1 MEEGRNMKKIV
12 LITGASSDIG
22 SEIASLLGDSYEV
35 ILHYNNNYDEVM
47 KLKDKLEEN
56 LPDKLKQKREELGL
70 EQQEL
75 AELIGVS
82 KQAYFKWEKGFSKP
96 TKANIAKLEKVLKVP
111 EGYLSEDE
119 ISSLYK
125 QLTEPNQEKA
135 ITYVRD
141 LVSSQKVISI
151 AEKRSEYRVYEKL
164 SAGIGASVYGDLD
177 YDVVYYNEEL
187 PHDFASWVDGNS
199 MEPTYQNGEVALI
212 RETGFDYDGAVYAVV
227 WDSQTY
233 IKKVYREEEG
243 LRLVSINKDYPD
255 KFAPFDE
262 NPRVIGKIVGHF
274 MPLED

>member
-1 MEEGRNMKKIV
+1 M
-12 LITGASSDIG
+12 
-22 SEIASLLGDSYEV
+22 YQ
-35 ILHYNNNYDEVM
+35 
-47 KLKDKLEEN
+47 
-56 LPDKLKQKREELGL
+56 PDKLKQKREELGL

-82 KQAYFKWEKGFSKP
+82 KQAYFKWEKGLSKP

-141 LVSSQKVISI
+141 LVSSQKVISV

>member
-1 MEEGRNMKKIV
+1 M
-12 LITGASSDIG
+12 
-22 SEIASLLGDSYEV
+22 YQ
-35 ILHYNNNYDEVM
+35 
-47 KLKDKLEEN
+47 
-56 LPDKLKQKREELGL
+56 PDKLKQKREELGL

-96 TKANIAKLEKVLKVP
+96 TKANIAKLEKILKVP
-111 EGYLSEDE
+111 TGYLSEDE

-199 MEPTYQNGEVALI
+199 MEPTYKNGEVALI

>member
-1 MEEGRNMKKIV
+1 M
-12 LITGASSDIG
+12 
-22 SEIASLLGDSYEV
+22 YQ
-35 ILHYNNNYDEVM
+35 
-47 KLKDKLEEN
+47 
-56 LPDKLKQKREELGL
+56 PDKLKQKREELGL

-75 AELIGVS
+75 AERIGVS
-82 KQAYFKWEKGFSKP
+82 KQAYFKWEKGLSKP

-151 AEKRSEYRVYEKL
+151 AEKRSEYHVYEKL

-262 NPRVIGKIVGHF
+262 NPRVVGKIVGHF

>member
-1 MEEGRNMKKIV
+1 M
-12 LITGASSDIG
+12 
-22 SEIASLLGDSYEV
+22 YQ
-35 ILHYNNNYDEVM
+35 
-47 KLKDKLEEN
+47 
-56 LPDKLKQKREELGL
+56 PDKLKQKREELGL

-82 KQAYFKWEKGFSKP
+82 KQAYFKWEKGLSKP
-96 TKANIAKLEKVLKVP
+96 TKVNIAKLEKVLKIP

-141 LVSSQKVISI
+141 LLSSQKIVSIS
-151 AEKRSEYRVYEKL
+151 EKRSEYHVYEKL

-187 PHDFASWVDGNS
+187 PHDFASWVDRNS

-212 RETGFDYDGAVYAVV
+212 IETGFDYDGAGYAVV

-243 LRLVSINKDYPD
+243 LRLVSIDKGYPD

-262 NPRVIGKIVGHF
+262 NPRVVGKIVGHF

>member
-1 MEEGRNMKKIV
+1 M
-12 LITGASSDIG
+12 
-22 SEIASLLGDSYEV
+22 YQ
-35 ILHYNNNYDEVM
+35 
-47 KLKDKLEEN
+47 
-56 LPDKLKQKREELGL
+56 PDKLKQKREELCL

-82 KQAYFKWEKGFSKP
+82 KQAYFKWEKGLSKP

-119 ISSLYK
+119 ISFLYK

>member
-1 MEEGRNMKKIV
+1 MYQ
-12 LITGASSDIG
+12 S
-22 SEIASLLGDSYEV
+22 
-35 ILHYNNNYDEVM
+35 
-47 KLKDKLEEN
+47 
-56 LPDKLKQKREELGL
+56 DKLKQKREELGL
-70 EQQEL
+70 DQQEL

-82 KQAYFKWEKGFSKP
+82 KQAYFKWEKGLSKP
-96 TKANIAKLEKVLKVP
+96 TKANIAKLENVLKVP
-111 EGYLSEDE
+111 AGYLSEDL

-135 ITYVRD
+135 ITYIRD
-141 LVSSQKVISI
+141 LISLQKVVSI
-151 AEKRSEYRVYEKL
+151 VEKRSEYHVYEKL
-164 SAGIGASVYGDLD
+164 SAGIGASIYGDLV
-177 YDVVYYNEEL
+177 YDIVYYNEEL
-187 PHDFASWVDGNS
+187 PHDFASWVDGDS

-233 IKKVYREEEG
+233 IKKVYCEEDG

-262 NPRVIGKIVGHF
+262 NPRVVGKIVGHF

>member
-1 MEEGRNMKKIV
+1 M
-12 LITGASSDIG
+12 
-22 SEIASLLGDSYEV
+22 YQ
-35 ILHYNNNYDEVM
+35 
-47 KLKDKLEEN
+47 
-56 LPDKLKQKREELGL
+56 PDKLKQKREELGL

-82 KQAYFKWEKGFSKP
+82 KQAYFKWEKGLSKP

-227 WDSQTY
+227 WDSQTF

-255 KFAPFDE
+255 KFAPFDD

>member
-1 MEEGRNMKKIV
+1 MYQPE
-12 LITGASSDIG
+12 
-22 SEIASLLGDSYEV
+22 
-35 ILHYNNNYDEVM
+35 
-47 KLKDKLEEN
+47 
-56 LPDKLKQKREELGL
+56 KLKQKREELGL

-75 AELIGVS
+75 AERIGVS
-82 KQAYFKWEKGFSKP
+82 KQAYFKWEKGLSKP

-111 EGYLSEDE
+111 EGYLSKDE

-151 AEKRSEYRVYEKL
+151 AEKRSEYHVYEKL

-262 NPRVIGKIVGHF
+262 NPRVVGKIVGHF

>member
-1 MEEGRNMKKIV
+1 MYQPE
-12 LITGASSDIG
+12 
-22 SEIASLLGDSYEV
+22 
-35 ILHYNNNYDEVM
+35 
-47 KLKDKLEEN
+47 
-56 LPDKLKQKREELGL
+56 KLKQKREEFGL

-96 TKANIAKLEKVLKVP
+96 TKANIAKLEKILKVP
-111 EGYLSEDE
+111 TGYLSEDE
-119 ISSLYK
+119 ISFLYK

>member
-1 MEEGRNMKKIV
+1 M
-12 LITGASSDIG
+12 
-22 SEIASLLGDSYEV
+22 YQ
-35 ILHYNNNYDEVM
+35 
-47 KLKDKLEEN
+47 
-56 LPDKLKQKREELGL
+56 PDKLKQKREELGL

-96 TKANIAKLEKVLKVP
+96 TKANIAKLEKILKVP
-111 EGYLSEDE
+111 TGYLSEDE
-119 ISSLYK
+119 ISFLYK

-151 AEKRSEYRVYEKL
+151 AEKRSEYHVYEKL

>member
-1 MEEGRNMKKIV
+1 MYQPE
-12 LITGASSDIG
+12 
-22 SEIASLLGDSYEV
+22 
-35 ILHYNNNYDEVM
+35 
-47 KLKDKLEEN
+47 
-56 LPDKLKQKREELGL
+56 KLKQKREELGL

-75 AELIGVS
+75 AERIGVS
-82 KQAYFKWEKGFSKP
+82 KQAYFKWEKGLSKP

-151 AEKRSEYRVYEKL
+151 AEKRSEYHVYEKL

-243 LRLVSINKDYPD
+243 LRLISINKDYPD

-262 NPRVIGKIVGHF
+262 NPRVVGKIVGHF

>member
-1 MEEGRNMKKIV
+1 M
-12 LITGASSDIG
+12 
-22 SEIASLLGDSYEV
+22 YQ
-35 ILHYNNNYDEVM
+35 
-47 KLKDKLEEN
+47 
-56 LPDKLKQKREELGL
+56 PDKLKQKREELGL

-82 KQAYFKWEKGFSKP
+82 KQAYFKWEKGLSKP

-255 KFAPFDE
+255 KCAPFDE
-262 NPRVIGKIVGHF
+262 NPRVIGKIVGSF
-274 MPLED
+274 TPLEE

>member
-1 MEEGRNMKKIV
+1 M
-12 LITGASSDIG
+12 
-22 SEIASLLGDSYEV
+22 YQ
-35 ILHYNNNYDEVM
+35 
-47 KLKDKLEEN
+47 
-56 LPDKLKQKREELGL
+56 PDKLKQKREELGL

-75 AELIGVS
+75 AKLIGVS
-82 KQAYFKWEKGFSKP
+82 KQAYFKWEKGLSKP
-96 TKANIAKLEKVLKVP
+96 TKANIAKLEKVLKVS
-111 EGYLSEDE
+111 EGYLTEDE

-141 LVSSQKVISI
+141 LVASQKVISI
-151 AEKRSEYRVYEKL
+151 AEKRSEYHVYEKL

-177 YDVVYYNEEL
+177 YNVVYYNEEL

-212 RETGFDYDGAVYAVV
+212 RDTGFDYDGAVYAVV

-262 NPRVIGKIVGHF
+262 NPRVVGKIVGHF

>member
-1 MEEGRNMKKIV
+1 M
-12 LITGASSDIG
+12 
-22 SEIASLLGDSYEV
+22 YQ
-35 ILHYNNNYDEVM
+35 
-47 KLKDKLEEN
+47 
-56 LPDKLKQKREELGL
+56 PDKLKQKREELGL

-82 KQAYFKWEKGFSKP
+82 KQAYFKWEKGLSKP
-96 TKANIAKLEKVLKVP
+96 TKANIDRLEKVLKVSA
-111 EGYLSEDE
+111 GYLSEDE

-135 ITYVRD
+135 ITYVRE

-151 AEKRSEYRVYEKL
+151 AEKRSEYHVYEKL

-177 YDVVYYNEEL
+177 YEVVYYNEEL

-262 NPRVIGKIVGHF
+262 NPRVVGKIVGHF
-274 MPLED
+274 MPLGD

>member
-1 MEEGRNMKKIV
+1 MYQPE
-12 LITGASSDIG
+12 
-22 SEIASLLGDSYEV
+22 
-35 ILHYNNNYDEVM
+35 
-47 KLKDKLEEN
+47 
-56 LPDKLKQKREELGL
+56 KLKQKREELGL

-75 AELIGVS
+75 AERIGVS
-82 KQAYFKWEKGFSKP
+82 KQAYFKWEKGLSKP
-96 TKANIAKLEKVLKVP
+96 IKANIAKLEKVLKVP

-151 AEKRSEYRVYEKL
+151 AEKRSEYHVYEKL

-262 NPRVIGKIVGHF
+262 NPRVVGKIVGHF

>member
-1 MEEGRNMKKIV
+1 MYQ
-12 LITGASSDIG
+12 S
-22 SEIASLLGDSYEV
+22 
-35 ILHYNNNYDEVM
+35 
-47 KLKDKLEEN
+47 
-56 LPDKLKQKREELGL
+56 DKLKQKREELGL
-70 EQQEL
+70 DQQEL

-82 KQAYFKWEKGFSKP
+82 KQAYFKWEKGLSKP

-111 EGYLSEDE
+111 AGYLSEDL

-141 LVSSQKVISI
+141 LISSQKVVSI
-151 AEKRSEYRVYEKL
+151 VEKRSEYHVYEKL
-164 SAGIGASVYGDLD
+164 SAGIGASIYGDLV
-177 YDVVYYNEEL
+177 YDIVYYNEEL
-187 PHDFASWVDGNS
+187 PHDLASWVDGNS

-243 LRLVSINKDYPD
+243 LRLVSINKDYLD

-262 NPRVIGKIVGHF
+262 NPRVVGKIVGHF
-274 MPLED
+274 MPLKD

>member
-1 MEEGRNMKKIV
+1 MYQPE
-12 LITGASSDIG
+12 
-22 SEIASLLGDSYEV
+22 
-35 ILHYNNNYDEVM
+35 
-47 KLKDKLEEN
+47 
-56 LPDKLKQKREELGL
+56 KLKQKREELGL

-75 AELIGVS
+75 AERIGVS
-82 KQAYFKWEKGFSKP
+82 KQAYFKWEKGLSKP

-151 AEKRSEYRVYEKL
+151 AEKRSEYHVYEKL

-262 NPRVIGKIVGHF
+262 NPQVVGKIVGHF